1 MWQPTAS
8 IRPVMVYRSE
18 TPPSGVPSGFSLNR
32 PSRTGPFTVMNQGTV
47 FVAPASVASATCGLT
62 AGDVPP
68 TVGCAWHE
76 AQLFPLNLG
85 PRPGSV
91 FGTNCS
97 PSTDCSSDLSS
108 NPAAKNFDSRG
119 VMPGSD
125 PPTPDGPGRTP
136 GSLAAKAPASGANA
150 NANATMRYC
159 RHMPSEARWVVTA
172 RAIEAPCVLRT
183 TGSRRIDLA
192 LALRQH
198 PAVPPGRGL
207 ATRREPPGRPGGTGA
222 ANRNPGTARG
232 PPTRSGHDRSEHRR
246 PRVADDPGGKDG
258 RRRGAD
264 DVSPRHERGDRR
276 QGPAPPRRSRDRG
289 GDHRKD
295 VPVLLPAERSARD
308 RRGAAGRGLRGP
320 GRARRAARHRWQ
332 ARPAIRPRRGGESGP
347 HGALRARRG
356 AVGRAR
362 RSSRFAARDIARRE
376 AEADPRVQLE
386 RARAH
391 VTRGCRRRGREAAR
405 RRLPLGEAAARPS
418 HPRAGP
424 RSDARG
430 PQAAA

>member
-47 FVAPASVASATCGLT
+47 FGATASVASATCGLT

-97 PSTDCSSDLSS
+97 PSTDCCSVNSS

-150 NANATMRYC
+150 NASMRYC

-172 RAIEAPCVLRT
+172 RVIEAPCVLRT
-183 TGSRRIDLA
+183 MGSRRIDLA
-192 LALRQH
+192 PFLAAPQ
-198 PAVPPGRGL
+198 
-207 ATRREPPGRPGGTGA
+207 GA
-222 ANRNPGTARG
+222 
-232 PPTRSGHDRSEHRR
+232 
-246 PRVADDPGGKDG
+246 
-258 RRRGAD
+258 
-264 DVSPRHERGDRR
+264 
-276 QGPAPPRRSRDRG
+276 
-289 GDHRKD
+289 
-295 VPVLLPAERSARD
+295 
-308 RRGAAGRGLRGP
+308 
-320 GRARRAARHRWQ
+320 
-332 ARPAIRPRRGGESGP
+332 
-347 HGALRARRG
+347 
-356 AVGRAR
+356 
-362 RSSRFAARDIARRE
+362 
-376 AEADPRVQLE
+376 
-386 RARAH
+386 
-391 VTRGCRRRGREAAR
+391 
-405 RRLPLGEAAARPS
+405 AAARG
-418 HPRAGP
+418 R
-424 RSDARG
+424 D
-430 PQAAA
+430 QFF